1 MVGCIYKPLLTQ
13 AEQPTVSNP
22 LEHAVMCSV
31 ALLYELNGH
40 QKVMAALLTYST
52 DDTPEKLKQRAEDYH
67 HQRLGKE
74 LDGFR
79 VVAWQTAEPT
89 LNT

>member
-1 MVGCIYKPLLTQ
+1 MEDNIEIVKPQ
-13 AEQPTVSNP
+13 DEQHADSNP
-22 LEHAVMCSV
+22 LEHVVMCSV

-40 QKVMAALLTYST
+40 QKVMATLLTFGP
-52 DDTPEKLKQRAEDYH
+52 DDTPERLKQRAEDYH
-67 HQRLGKE
+67 KQRLGKE
-74 LDGFR
+74 LDGFK

>member
-1 MVGCIYKPLLTQ
+1 MTEDENYRGVCQDK
-13 AEQPTVSNP
+13 QPTVSGQI
-22 LEHAVMCSV
+22 EHVVMCSV

-40 QKVMAALLTYST
+40 QKVMAALLTYGA
-52 DDTPEKLKQRAEDYH
+52 DDTPEILKQRAEDYH
-67 HQRLGKE
+67 QQRLGKE
-74 LDGFR
+74 LDGFK